1 MTISPDAADSIE
13 RLAPILRSLT
23 TLCSQGE
30 HSSKDITDKLRR
42 KDLSDDDIQLIL
54 AYLTEERYIDDERY
68 CRAFIH
74 DKMEYNHW
82 GPRKIEQG
90 LMLKG
95 IARDIYQPIIADI
108 DDDRWDAILRPLL
121 VQKRRTTT
129 GRNDYEVNQKLLRFA
144 AGRGFTASQ
153 ALRCIGDM
161 ELPDID

>member
-1 MTISPDAADSIE
+1 
-13 RLAPILRSLT
+13 
-23 TLCSQGE
+23 
-30 HSSKDITDKLRR
+30 
-42 KDLSDDDIQLIL
+42 
-54 AYLTEERYIDDERY
+54 
-68 CRAFIH
+68 
-74 DKMEYNHW
+74 MEYNHW

-121 VQKRRTTT
+121 AQKRRTTT

-153 ALRCIGDM
+153 TLRCIGDM
-161 ELPDID
+161 DLPDID

>member
-82 GPRKIEQG
+82 GARKIEQG

-121 VQKRRTTT
+121 AQKRRTTT

-153 ALRCIGDM
+153 ALRCLGDM
-161 ELPDID
+161 DLPDID